1 MVFYIVFQDK
11 VTSQLLPS
19 RGKSAVTALWNPNTK
34 HADSSPS
41 WLSPRN
47 SAPTFLVLFMSA
59 VTVSNW
65 ISCAVFA
72 PGVVARVIWAVSHR
86 VDTGTTW
93 WTPLT
98 AFILGTLT
106 WVACHVANEEH
117 ALLNYHVGPV
127 PSIEAFTKDF
137 LLFAAPLLKLRHCRV
152 FFPVTTSQVY
162 GRTGDKEEAQ
172 SCIPL
177 FSSCLPLKSSS
188 EDKTPFLT
196 APLQKHKGKQNKTEK
211 VLLLFFVWI
220 WVSVREGGDP
230 ASGPPVLPLCLPT
243 RHWFS
248 IDNFHHLM
256 TFITW

>member
-1 MVFYIVFQDK
+1 MVFLYFFPRTKLNRNCSQAVGK
-11 VTSQLLPS
+11 VQSLLCGTQTQNMLTLLLLGWALTTLLRHLFYSCLLLPC
-19 RGKSAVTALWNPNTK
+19 R
-34 HADSSPS
+34 
-41 WLSPRN
+41 
-47 SAPTFLVLFMSA
+47 
-59 VTVSNW
+59 NW

-137 LLFAAPLLKLRHCRV
+137 LLVAAPLLKLRHCRV

-230 ASGPPVLPLCLPT
+230 ASGRPPVLVLCLPT
-243 RHWFS
+243 IHW
-248 IDNFHHLM
+248 
-256 TFITW
+256 

>member
-86 VDTGTTW
+86 HRDHVVNTSHRVQLGNLDVGCVPHGHW
-93 WTPLT
+93 W
-98 AFILGTLT
+98 
-106 WVACHVANEEH
+106 ACSSQ
-117 ALLNYHVGPV
+117 LSPR
-127 PSIEAFTKDF
+127 PSPNHWSFYKRF
-137 LLFAAPLLKLRHCRV
+137 LVSCRPPPQLRHCHV
-152 FFPVTTSQVY
+152 FFPVATSRCMGGLVRGVEPSPIPHSSQAAFHSSP
-162 GRTGDKEEAQ
+162 AQ
-172 SCIPL
+172 KTRLLSH
-177 FSSCLPLKSSS
+177 SSLP
-188 EDKTPFLT
+188 KTRRET
-196 APLQKHKGKQNKTEK
+196 EQNRKI
-211 VLLLFFVWI
+211 LLLFFVWI
-220 WVSVREGGDP
+220 WGSVREGGDP

-248 IDNFHHLM
+248 IDNFHHLI